1 MPDSAPGE
9 RNRHLVV
16 AGAILVA
23 SVALSRLSGLLRT
36 IVVGAAFGTG
46 APVDA
51 FLAANRVTDLLYQ
64 ITAGGVVG
72 AAFIPVLGGL
82 LAGQDRERARR
93 LVTTAL
99 TLSVIL
105 VVPIA
110 VAAAL
115 LAEPI
120 IATLT
125 GFDREHR
132 ALAVELMRIQLVAPV
147 VFALGTFATSTL
159 NANGR
164 FLFAGLAPSFYNLG
178 IILGAVFLAP
188 SLGVHGLAIGASVGA
203 VLYLVVQTPDLMG
216 TGLVGRPLVALRDVA
231 VRSVGRLLVPRAL
244 GLAVA
249 QINVLVVVVLASTHA
264 GAMAALDYA
273 WTLTMLPLGLFAM
286 AVATAVFPT
295 LTREWAG
302 DATDEFS
309 RILRGSLRVTQ
320 FLIVPSTVGLYVL
333 AEPIVLALL
342 GRGAFGDAAVSMT
355 VGALRLYALGL
366 GGLAAVEVL
375 TRGYYAL
382 LDTRTPLAIA
392 AVAALAN
399 VALALILRE
408 RLSFHGLALAVSLA
422 ATLEAGLLILL
433 WRRLFPG
440 ARALID
446 LGHLGRCVLAAA
458 AFGGPLSAFDSPVRW
473 SMAAAG
479 DLERVARV
487 AALIVGAAVVYL
499 AVGHLLGVK
508 DGLSLL
514 RRATRRV
521 E

>member
-1 MPDSAPGE
+1 MPDARPSEGT
-9 RNRHLVV
+9 RSLVV

-46 APVDA
+46 PSVDA

-82 LAGQDRERARR
+82 LARQERAGARR

-99 TLSVIL
+99 TLSVIV
-105 VVPIA
+105 VVP
-110 VAAAL
+110 VCLAAAL
-115 LAEPI
+115 LAEQI

-125 GFDREHR
+125 GFDQEHR
-132 ALAVELMRIQLVAPV
+132 ALAVALMRIQLVAPV
-147 VFALGTFATSTL
+147 LFALGTFATSTL
-159 NANGR
+159 NASGR
-164 FLFAGLAPSFYNLG
+164 FLYAGLAPSFYNLG
-178 IILGAVFLAP
+178 IILGAAFLAP
-188 SLGVHGLAIGASVGA
+188 SMGVHGLAVGASLGA
-203 VLYLVVQTPDLMG
+203 ALYLLVQTPDLLG
-216 TGLVGRPLVALRDVA
+216 TRLVGRPLVALRDAA
-231 VRSVGRLLVPRAL
+231 VRTVGRLLVPRAL

-249 QINVLVVVVLASTHA
+249 QINVLVVVMLASSQA
-264 GAMAALDYA
+264 GGIAALDYA

-302 DATDEFS
+302 NAPDEFS

-342 GRGAFGDAAVSMT
+342 ARGAFGEAAVSMT
-355 VGALRLYALGL
+355 VDALRLYALGL

-382 LDTRTPLAIA
+382 LDTRTPLVVAAI
-392 AVAALAN
+392 AALAN
-399 VALALILRE
+399 VALALFLRE
-408 RLSFHGLALAVSLA
+408 HLSFRGLALAVSLA

-433 WRRLFPG
+433 WRRLSPRAG
-440 ARALID
+440 ALLD
-446 LGHLGRCVLAAA
+446 LGHLGRCTLAAA
-458 AFGGPLSAFDSPVRW
+458 AFGLPLVAFDGPVGW
-473 SMAAAG
+473 SMATSS
-479 DLERVARV
+479 DPERVGRV
-487 AALIVGAAVVYL
+487 MVLIVGAAALYL

-508 DGLSLL
+508 EGLNLL
-514 RRATRRV
+514 RRAIRRA